1 MLKRLF
7 RRNYG
12 IAVRRVGV
20 RSELAWYWRVLV
32 WIGVLSVS
40 IALAGWVY
48 DAGRRIAGFDREEFE
63 RERGESQKRIG
74 DLEKRL
80 ALALED
86 VRAGEGRL
94 NVEIAAVGQLA
105 AQIKAVQKENL
116 ALKEE
121 LALFEGLVSGARV
134 AGANVIRVPRAVV
147 ERGDAGKF
155 KYRLMLVHQSG
166 QKSARDFSGEF
177 RLEFKV
183 RLGGRDVM
191 ISVPGEGGANSDAFR
206 LGFRHIHRVE
216 GEGVLPPGAEIIS
229 CEVLVLQGATVL
241 LRQPVS
247 F

>member
-20 RSELAWYWRVLV
+20 RSELAWYWRLLV
-32 WIGVLSVS
+32 WIGVLSIS
-40 IALAGWVY
+40 IALAGLVY

-63 RERGESQKRIG
+63 RERAESLKKIGE
-74 DLEKRL
+74 LEKRL

-105 AQIKAVQKENL
+105 AQIKAAQKESL

-121 LALFEGLVSGARV
+121 LALFEGLVSGARG
-134 AGANVIRVPRAVV
+134 AGANVIRVPRAVI
-147 ERGDAGKF
+147 ERGESGKF

-166 QKSARDFSGEF
+166 QKPARDFAGEF
-177 RLEFKV
+177 RFEFKI

-191 ISVPGEGGANSDAFR
+191 ISIPGEGVPSPDAFR
-206 LGFRHIHRVE
+206 LSFRHIHRVE
-216 GEGVLPPGAEIIS
+216 GEGILPQGAEIVS
-229 CEVLVLQGATVL
+229 CEVLVMQGANVL

-247 F
+247 I